1 MAYVE
6 NIAAFLKF
14 ATNFNSG
21 RHVFNYVDKPDF
33 NMEDLTDIICKAMD
47 KHKSNIHVPYSV
59 GLLGGYCFDIL
70 AKVTGKEFPISS
82 IRIKN
87 SVPVLSLNLILLLI
101 PDLLPRKSGT
111 RNC

>member
-14 ATNFNSG
+14 ATNFLIQVAMYLTMSINLILIW
-21 RHVFNYVDKPDF
+21 KI
-33 NMEDLTDIICKAMD
+33 LTDIICKAMD

-70 AKVTGKEFPISS
+70 AK
-82 IRIKN
+82 
-87 SVPVLSLNLILLLI
+87 
-101 PDLLPRKSGT
+101 
-111 RNC
+111 